1 MISTNVDAAY
11 KKLPLNG
18 SMFGKRGTSVGKT
31 LHKLFYFLTIIA
43 NFHSIE
49 YESTAQ
55 KTLAALCDVCSSYF
69 VNQDVN
75 YVQ

>member
-1 MISTNVDAAY
+1 MLSMRLICFLAFIVLMISTNVDAAY

-18 SMFGKRGTSVGKT
+18 SMFGKRGTSV
-31 LHKLFYFLTIIA
+31 
-43 NFHSIE
+43 E

-55 KTLAALCDVCSSYF
+55 KTLVALCDVCSSYF